1 MGYLNEFHRRIEAK
15 DFMGLLQLWEEYCTC
30 DEVDAVE
37 LNKVL
42 QLIRNSDYS
51 DGFGNYAESI
61 LPLWK
66 SIHDTELADSIFEK
80 ILDIQTTNSPV
91 LAELALDF
99 LKERFNKDKHFSEKI
114 RLVGLRNKQEFRSA
128 VRNYKL
134 LTHMEEGCFVFHN
147 AGWGTGEVLSIS
159 LIREELTIEFENVA
173 GKKQVSFENAFKT
186 LDPLDKEHFLA
197 LRFGN
202 PDALEAMAKQDPVKV
217 IRKLLKDLGPKTASE
232 IKDEMCELVIPKA
245 DWTSWWQQ
253 ARTRLKKDSAIQT
266 PSSLNEPFALREKE
280 VSPAERFVQDVE
292 KPKKT
297 DDLITMLYNFVRD
310 FSEYLRSQEVMQTL
324 ESKLKFLSEQ
334 SLNEGQLFEICCLG
348 LETPQKAMYEKKL
361 KQIVDKTDD
370 PHSLLLQVPIIALQK
385 KFLICL
391 REQKPHWPALFA
403 ELLTEVDQT
412 LLREYLFKEL
422 LLEARAVLDKQL
434 EKCLEKPQNYPE
446 FIYWY
451 LQKAMSDTSM
461 PYGDRTGLWQLIEA
475 YLIALHASESQ
486 TSMVA
491 LVKKMFNFLT
501 AKRYAV
507 IRELIEGGD
516 IDFLQEFLLLAS
528 KCQSFSHQD
537 NKILASL
544 AMVACPQLKSILGS
558 DEGAI
563 HERVIWTTEAGMK
576 KIQARIE
583 HLSTVEMLDNAKEI
597 EVARSHGDLRENS
610 EYKFAL
616 ERRSRIQGE
625 IRALSRQLNHAKIL
639 TKSELDIA
647 KVSVGTK
654 VSLKTSDG
662 QSLVYTI
669 LGPWEADTENNIIS
683 FQSKLASSLLG
694 KTIGENLHIQGVD
707 CCVQKIE
714 SALE

>member
-42 QLIRNSDYS
+42 QLIRDSDYC

-66 SIHDTELADSIFEK
+66 SIQNAQLADSIFEK

-91 LAELALDF
+91 LAELAYDF
-99 LKERFNKDKHFSEKI
+99 LKDRFGKDKHFNEKI
-114 RLVGLRNKQEFRSA
+114 RLVGLRNKNQFRSA
-128 VRNYKL
+128 IRNYKL
-134 LTHMEEGCFVFHN
+134 LSHMEEGCFVFHN

-186 LDPLDKEHFLA
+186 LKPLDKDHFLA
-197 LRFGN
+197 MRFGN
-202 PDALEAMAKQDPVKV
+202 PDALEVMAKQDPVKV
-217 IRKLLKDLGPKTASE
+217 VRKLLTDLGPKSAAE
-232 IKDEMCELVIPKA
+232 IKDEMSELVIPKA

-266 PSSLNEPFALREKE
+266 PTSLSEPFALREKE
-280 VSPAERFVQDVE
+280 LSPAERFIQDIE
-292 KPKKT
+292 KPKKA
-297 DDLITMLYNFVRD
+297 DELITMLYNFVRD
-310 FSEYLRSQEVMQTL
+310 FSEYLRQNEVMATLENKLKTL
-324 ESKLKFLSEQ
+324 ESQ

-348 LETPQKAMYEKKL
+348 LETPQKATYDRKL
-361 KQIVDKTDD
+361 KQIVDKSDE
-370 PHSLLLQVPIIALQK
+370 PHALLLQIPIIALQK

-422 LLEARAVLDKQL
+422 LIEARAVLDKQL
-434 EKCLEKPQNYPE
+434 EKALQKPQDYPE

-451 LQKAMSDTSM
+451 LQKAMSDISL

-475 YLIALHASESQ
+475 YLIALHAIESQ
-486 TSMVA
+486 TAMTA

-507 IRELIEGGD
+507 IRELMEGGD

-558 DEGAI
+558 DDGI
-563 HERVIWTTEAGMK
+563 QERVIWSTEEGMQK
-576 KIQARIE
+576 VQSRIE
-583 HLSTVEMLDNAKEI
+583 QLSTVEMLDNAKEI
-597 EVARSHGDLRENS
+597 ETARSHGDLRENS

-625 IRALSRQLNHAKIL
+625 IRALSRQLSHAKIL
-639 TKSELDIA
+639 SKNDLDLSKI
-647 KVSVGTK
+647 SVGTR
-654 VSLKTSDG
+654 VALSTQEG
-662 QSLVYTI
+662 QKLVYTI

-683 FQSKLASSLLG
+683 FQSKLAASLLG
-694 KTIGENLHIQGVD
+694 KTVGEKVHIQGID
-707 CCVQKIE
+707 CSVLNIE

>member
-42 QLIRNSDYS
+42 QLIRDSDYC

-66 SIHDTELADSIFEK
+66 SIQNAQLADSIFEK

-91 LAELALDF
+91 LAELAYDF
-99 LKERFNKDKHFSEKI
+99 LKDRFGKDKHFNEKI
-114 RLVGLRNKQEFRSA
+114 RLVGLRNKNQFRSA
-128 VRNYKL
+128 IRNYKL
-134 LTHMEEGCFVFHN
+134 LSHMEEGCFVFHN

-186 LDPLDKEHFLA
+186 LKPLDKDHFLA
-197 LRFGN
+197 MRFGN
-202 PDALEAMAKQDPVKV
+202 PDALEVMAKQDPVKV
-217 IRKLLKDLGPKTASE
+217 VRKLLTDLGPKSAAE
-232 IKDEMCELVIPKA
+232 IKDEMSELVIPKA

-266 PSSLNEPFALREKE
+266 PTSLSEPFALREKE
-280 VSPAERFVQDVE
+280 LSPAERFIQDIE
-292 KPKKT
+292 KPKKA
-297 DDLITMLYNFVRD
+297 DELITMLYNFVRD
-310 FSEYLRSQEVMQTL
+310 FSEYLRQNEVMATLENKLKTL
-324 ESKLKFLSEQ
+324 ESQ

-348 LETPQKAMYEKKL
+348 LETPQKANYDRKL
-361 KQIVDKTDD
+361 KQIVDKSDE
-370 PHSLLLQVPIIALQK
+370 PHALLLQIPIIALQK

-422 LLEARAVLDKQL
+422 LIEARAVLDKQL
-434 EKCLEKPQNYPE
+434 EKALQKPQDYPE

-451 LQKAMSDTSM
+451 LQKAMSDISL

-475 YLIALHASESQ
+475 YLIALHAIEFQ
-486 TSMVA
+486 TAMTA

-507 IRELIEGGD
+507 IRELMEGGD

-544 AMVACPQLKSILGS
+544 AMVACPQLKSILDS
-558 DEGAI
+558 DDDI
-563 HERVIWTTEAGMK
+563 QERVIWSTEEGMQK
-576 KIQARIE
+576 VQSRIE

-597 EVARSHGDLRENS
+597 ETARSHGDLRENS

-625 IRALSRQLNHAKIL
+625 IRALSRQLSHAKIL
-639 TKSELDIA
+639 SKNDLDLSKI
-647 KVSVGTK
+647 SVGTR
-654 VSLKTSDG
+654 VALSTQEG
-662 QSLVYTI
+662 QKLVYTI

-683 FQSKLASSLLG
+683 FQSKLAASLLG
-694 KTIGENLHIQGVD
+694 KTVGEKVHIQGID
-707 CCVQKIE
+707 CSVLNIE